1 MKILKVLQI
10 RTDAPNPVTDL
21 SGYEPTTDYWAKAI
35 RMVNATIEATAQFTL
50 ADERTVRR
58 GVDELIELEIFPDEL
73 PHTAVEWA
81 EFVMSINHILWAL
94 DGVPKD
100 RAVDITLEVL
110 NDLYYHWHEKA
121 LTRLEGDDLSTYLRI
136 TD

>member
-35 RMVNATIEATAQFTL
+35 RMVNATIEATATFNASKEL
-50 ADERTVRR
+50 ARS
-58 GVDELIELEIFPDEL
+58 GVDVLIEKEIFPDEM